1 MFEIYFLDG
10 FRELTV
16 SVSLDV
22 GLELF
27 KSCTD
32 DGCDFELITGS

>member
-10 FRELTV
+10 FREFIVLV
-16 SVSLDV
+16 LLDV

-27 KSCTD
+27 KFCID
-32 DGCDFELITGS
+32 DGCDFELIMGF